1 MALLTISQA
10 LNPVKLSLL
19 SGTVPALVGWHG
31 IGKTQLARQIADSLG
46 WKFYNID
53 VNLLKEGEIGG
64 LPVTSESSA
73 ALDELPMFLTRL
85 VKTVDKMEKNED
97 TINKITST
105 LKNKIGEIKAAED
118 RKIVTKYAIF
128 HVLAD
133 IKKYCDENPEAHVL
147 LFLDEFNRAENVV
160 MQEVMN
166 LILNRNINGFKLPEN
181 VHLLLAMNPSGNFE
195 EFRDY
200 KNADYMTN
208 DMDKA
213 QLDRFRLFF
222 IDGDVTAWT
231 DWAMAII
238 NEETAETR
246 IHPDIVEFIAN
257 NPDVLNMPESQADV
271 SPSSRSWE
279 RLSDTYKMWKTM
291 KGFTAADLFNIARGD
306 LGSTVAVQ
314 FTQFLQD
321 NANPL
326 IKPEEIF
333 IAEKVKQGNK
343 NVTVYK
349 ELSEDQ
355 IKRIRGGNTYPR
367 MMMVV
372 KNCIRYVVQNKH
384 NKAMAERLV
393 DVICLLPKDLMTMVM
408 MEIFHNQRKL
418 HNILCDFD
426 KYLDTFDAL
435 DKLID

>member
-1 MALLTISQA
+1 MTY
-10 LNPVKLSLL
+10 K
-19 SGTVPALVGWHG
+19 
-31 IGKTQLARQIADSLG
+31 
-46 WKFYNID
+46 NIR
-53 VNLLKEGEIGG
+53 
-64 LPVTSESSA
+64 LPVTSESAA
-73 ALDELPMFLTRL
+73 ALDELPMFLMRL
-85 VKTVDKMEKNED
+85 IKTVDKMDKNEE
-97 TINKITST
+97 TVTKVTST
-105 LKNKIGEIKAAED
+105 IKNKLGEIKSAED
-118 RKIVTKYAIF
+118 KKIVTKYAVF

-133 IKKYCDENPEAHVL
+133 IKKFCTENPDEHVL

-166 LILNRNINGFKLPEN
+166 LILNRNINGYELPEN

-195 EFRDY
+195 EFSKY

-222 IDGDVTAWT
+222 IDADVSTWV
-231 DWAMAII
+231 DWSMSVI
-238 NEETAETR
+238 NEETGETR
-246 IHPDIVEFIAN
+246 VHPDIVEFIAN
-257 NPDVLNMPESQADV
+257 NPDVLNMPESQSDV
-271 SPSSRSWE
+271 SPSSRSWY
-279 RLSDTYKMWKTM
+279 RFSNTYKMWKTS
-291 KGFTAADLFNIARGD
+291 KGYTASDLFNIARGD
-306 LGSTVAVQ
+306 LGSTIAVQ
-314 FTQFLQD
+314 FTQFLKD
-321 NANPL
+321 NDNPL

-349 ELSEDQ
+349 ELTEDQ

-393 DVICLLPKDLMTMVM
+393 DVITLLPKDLMTMVM
-408 MEIFHNQRKL
+408 MEVFHNQKKL

>member
-166 LILNRNINGFKLPEN
+166 LILNRNIKWGRKSLINSI
-181 VHLLLAMNPSGNFE
+181 LLLS
-195 EFRDY
+195 
-200 KNADYMTN
+200 
-208 DMDKA
+208 
-213 QLDRFRLFF
+213 
-222 IDGDVTAWT
+222 
-231 DWAMAII
+231 
-238 NEETAETR
+238 
-246 IHPDIVEFIAN
+246 
-257 NPDVLNMPESQADV
+257 
-271 SPSSRSWE
+271 
-279 RLSDTYKMWKTM
+279 
-291 KGFTAADLFNIARGD
+291 
-306 LGSTVAVQ
+306 
-314 FTQFLQD
+314 
-321 NANPL
+321 
-326 IKPEEIF
+326 
-333 IAEKVKQGNK
+333 
-343 NVTVYK
+343 
-349 ELSEDQ
+349 
-355 IKRIRGGNTYPR
+355 
-367 MMMVV
+367 
-372 KNCIRYVVQNKH
+372 
-384 NKAMAERLV
+384 
-393 DVICLLPKDLMTMVM
+393 
-408 MEIFHNQRKL
+408 
-418 HNILCDFD
+418 
-426 KYLDTFDAL
+426 
-435 DKLID
+435 